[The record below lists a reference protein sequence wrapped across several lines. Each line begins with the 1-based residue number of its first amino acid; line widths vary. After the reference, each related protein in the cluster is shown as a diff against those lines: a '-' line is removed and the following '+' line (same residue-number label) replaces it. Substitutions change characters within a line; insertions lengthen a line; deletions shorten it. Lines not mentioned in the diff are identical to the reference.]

1 MLDLSKKYKR
11 SDFINFLRN
20 FLPGDTSF
28 ESKEIN
34 ISTEFNF
41 FKSAWIIGKSKSLEN
56 LSILEVEQTNSEKKR
71 VQNTR
76 DLFKLI
82 KRLNIRNA
90 LVISYSANSVNYRF
104 SFIKNFLSLDKNKIF
119 QNFTSPKR
127 FSFLLGENSKINTAY
142 KQLSNSVNN
151 LEELVSRFNIYLIFP
166 L

>member
-34 ISTEFNF
+34 ISTEFNSF
-41 FKSAWIIGKSKSLEN
+41 RSAWIIGKSKSLEN

-76 DLFKLI
+76 DLFKLNRKKEGI
-82 KRLNIRNA
+82 
-90 LVISYSANSVNYRF
+90 NYWKIAF
-104 SFIKNFLSLDKNKIF
+104 KKNNQNK
-119 QNFTSPKR
+119 
-127 FSFLLGENSKINTAY
+127 LLEKKIQKKDYFEN
-142 KQLSNSVNN
+142 
-151 LEELVSRFNIYLIFP
+151 
-166 L
+166 

>member
-28 ESKEIN
+28 ESKEID

-119 QNFTSPKR
+119 QNFTSP
-127 FSFLLGENSKINTAY
+127 
-142 KQLSNSVNN
+142 N
-151 LEELVSRFNIYLIFP
+151 L
-166 L
+166 

>member
-11 SDFINFLRN
+11 SDFIIFLRN

-28 ESKEIN
+28 ESKQID

-104 SFIKNFLSLDKNKIF
+104 SFINK
-119 QNFTSPKR
+119 
-127 FSFLLGENSKINTAY
+127 
-142 KQLSNSVNN
+142 
-151 LEELVSRFNIYLIFP
+151 
-166 L
+166 